1 MRYVDPDGRSAWAD
15 EVSWDPSLEEKFR
28 ETFIKNTENLVKQ
41 AQVKNQTIDCADVAL
56 TSFVNTAAELGLS
69 VTFEVYNSETKKY
82 ESFSS
87 NDAKFNSKEEF
98 LNYVKTNMGAINLL
112 DWKTTKSIS
121 SPKAGDLAMFDLR
134 SHQSPA
140 YQGHTIVILSNPIN
154 NIVKTAQ
161 GHLTGTP
168 EITNYRLGDEL
179 GMGASPDYRRFNYEK
194 ILK

>member
-1 MRYVDPDGRSAWAD
+1 MGCVP
-15 EVSWDPSLEEKFR
+15 VF
-28 ETFIKNTENLVKQ
+28 F
-41 AQVKNQTIDCADVAL
+41 
-56 TSFVNTAAELGLS
+56 
-69 VTFEVYNSETKKY
+69 

-98 LNYVKTNMGAINLL
+98 IYYVKTNMRAINLL

-121 SPKAGDLAMFDLR
+121 NPKASDLAMFDLR
-134 SHQSPA
+134 FHQSPA

-161 GHLTGTP
+161 GHLTGTSK
-168 EITNYRLGDEL
+168 ITNYKLCDEL
-179 GMGASPDYRRFNYEK
+179 GMGASPDYRRFKYEK